1 MLQEVEADLKE
12 VVQGLVDVT
21 GRRRWEGQEV
31 QVAGIWGRGGWGG
44 LARRKTGRP
53 ERENVRADSDGS
65 EGSDGSVHTPSLV
78 ARWLLVHSLVHSL
91 ARSLTSQ
98 MGMGASVPGSRCV
111 GAARR
116 QPGVASHAARRSER
130 SRDNNKNNK
139 NDQNNNRKK
148 KFQ

>member
-31 QVAGIWGRGGWGG
+31 QVAGIWSRGGWGG

-78 ARWLLVHSLVHSL
+78 ARWLLVHLLVHSL
-91 ARSLTSQ
+91 AHFLDGNGGQRAGISLRWGGT
-98 MGMGASVPGSRCV
+98 AP
-111 GAARR
+111 
-116 QPGVASHAARRSER
+116 ARRSVARSTKER
-130 SRDNNKNNK
+130 TEP
-139 NDQNNNRKK
+139 
-148 KFQ
+148 

>member
-1 MLQEVEADLKE
+1 M
-12 VVQGLVDVT
+12 
-21 GRRRWEGQEV
+21 
-31 QVAGIWGRGGWGG
+31 AGIWSRGGGGG

-53 ERENVRADSDGS
+53 ERENVREDSDGS
-65 EGSDGSVHTPSLV
+65 EGSDGSVHTASLV
-78 ARWLLVHSLVHSL
+78 ARWLTGSLTGSLL

-130 SRDNNKNNK
+130 SRDNNKNHK
-139 NDQNNNRKK
+139 NHQNNNRKK